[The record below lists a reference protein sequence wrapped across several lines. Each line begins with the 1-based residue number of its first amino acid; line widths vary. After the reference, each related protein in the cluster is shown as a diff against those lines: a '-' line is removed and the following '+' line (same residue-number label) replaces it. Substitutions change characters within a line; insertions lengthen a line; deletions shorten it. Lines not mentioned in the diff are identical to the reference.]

1 MAAVAHAGSGI
12 AGLIVTRDIEMPDPD
27 SFTQLAAAHAATAAR
42 LEASAE
48 QLRVD
53 NRTRETAARSTGFEV
68 GHLKMK
74 QAEIAAAGGAD
85 YYGRLSAAAGSVA
98 ATISEVAAGHTALI
112 LLAEA
117 ELHRPNADQAEII
130 RRYHAAARRST
141 EFGVEAMSAAIKS
154 AVNGLGAP
162 SISALTAMVS
172 AGGPPASPPLI
183 DALDNSPADL
193 RPPWRECRA
202 SASR

>member
-53 NRTRETAARSTGFEV
+53 NRTRETAARSTGFEI

-98 ATISEVAAGHTALI
+98 AAISEVAAGHTALI

-117 ELHRPNADQAEII
+117 ELQRPNADQAEII
-130 RRYHAAARRST
+130 RRYLST
-141 EFGVEAMSAAIKS
+141 VA
-154 AVNGLGAP
+154 
-162 SISALTAMVS
+162 
-172 AGGPPASPPLI
+172 
-183 DALDNSPADL
+183 
-193 RPPWRECRA
+193 
-202 SASR
+202 